1 MAGHDLE
8 GLMNWLERD
17 EWRPAFEGLMEV
29 HLGQACERIDGSAE
43 DLSKLLDEQTV
54 AVLWGCVFE
63 DFLTW
68 DIDGRNVVNDYLK
81 RRGFRETTS
90 TRAYMNG
97 LRKSVMSLYEVS
109 ELRPGVSFLARD
121 LIRGGEP
128 VLVHEKSGSRQ
139 LKPWDRVAARLVTV
153 GPKTLIAGGI
163 LPFDHEGANAFLEI
177 VRERERALGPN
188 EGALVGLAPL
198 FTTAW
203 LAARL
208 DGILNPNLP
217 VLRNT
222 DGDPILFTTIRYP
235 LLKGAKAAAVRAAL
249 DRGPGFHRETTAFWN
264 WLGDAPPASPAK
276 TGDRGLTIGSW
287 TPDGSTVLGTIEL
300 KRGRVILEVNSK
312 ERAATGQGLLADLLD
327 GLAGEPQI
335 TARTLE
341 ELQAGASSDQPAED
355 TPALP
360 PEFQQALQK
369 EWLDKYYRALLD
381 QPVPMLGNR
390 TPRELARSM
399 EIDPLAAWLKVMEN
413 GAARTASQGEIYD
426 LAWMWHE
433 LGIATLRR

>member
-17 EWRPAFEGLMEV
+17 EWRPAFDGLMEA
-29 HLGQACERIDGSAE
+29 HLGQACERIDGSPE
-43 DLSKLLDEQTV
+43 DLSKLLDEQTL

-109 ELRPGVSFLARD
+109 ELRPGESFLARD

-139 LKPWDRVAARLVTV
+139 LKPWDRVAARLVAV
-153 GPKTLIAGGI
+153 GPKTLIGGGI

-177 VRERERALGPN
+177 VRERERALGPH
-188 EGALVGLAPL
+188 EGAFVGLAPL

-208 DGILNPNLP
+208 DGILNPSLP

-235 LLKGAKAAAVRAAL
+235 LLKGTRAPAVRAAL
-249 DRGPGFHRETTAFWN
+249 DRGPGFHRETTTFWN

-287 TPDGSTVLGTIEL
+287 TPNGLTVLGTIEL
-300 KRGRVILEVNSK
+300 GRGWVVLEVNSK
-312 ERAATGQGLLADLLD
+312 ERAATGLGLLADLLN

-335 TARTLE
+335 TIRTLE
-341 ELQAGASSDQPAED
+341 ELQAGASSDQPVED

-360 PEFQQALQK
+360 HELQQ

-390 TPRELARSM
+390 TPRELVRSM
-399 EIDPLAAWLKVMEN
+399 ETDSLAAWLKVMEN
-413 GAARTASQGEIYD
+413 GAARTASKGGTYD
-426 LAWMWHE
+426 FAWMWHE